1 MKKKRKEKSHF
12 SLTTGQF
19 LFSKYMTIKGL
30 YILKKRVLSL
40 WSKSLIFKRS
50 FQKRTSMISF
60 QQTRLWIDMIFEVWE
75 LIPEQKDCQTRRIS
89 IEFAKSLT
97 RMTST
102 LLDTPWNVDHLGV
115 IQWTLRRKTKGIQIS
130 WGQRKNRTMSWRSPS
145 KSFLAITK
153 TIWL

>member
-1 MKKKRKEKSHF
+1 MKKKSHF

-30 YILKKRVLSL
+30 YISNNVCWIFDK
-40 WSKSLIFKRS
+40 KSLIFKRS
-50 FQKRTSMISF
+50 FQKRTSLISF

-75 LIPEQKDCQTRRIS
+75 LIIEQKDCQTRRIS

-102 LLDTPWNVDHLGV
+102 LLDTPWKVDHLGA
-115 IQWTLRRKTKGIQIS
+115 IQWTLRRKAKGIQIS

-145 KSFLAITK
+145 KSFMAITK

>member
-1 MKKKRKEKSHF
+1 MKKKPILVLQRVNFCFQNTWQSKDCIF
-12 SLTTGQF
+12 RITCVGSL
-19 LFSKYMTIKGL
+19 K
-30 YILKKRVLSL
+30 
-40 WSKSLIFKRS
+40 KSLIFKRS
-50 FQKRTSMISF
+50 FQKSTSLISF

-102 LLDTPWNVDHLGV
+102 LLDTPWKVDHLGQYNGPWEGKQKV
-115 IQWTLRRKTKGIQIS
+115 FIS
-130 WGQRKNRTMSWRSPS
+130 AGGKERIERWVGEVHQSHYWRSL
-145 KSFLAITK
+145 KK